1 MKLQNN
7 VGRQLPHITWN
18 SKFYDPMLFWS
29 ALLIAKAEIA
39 LAIKSGDDKSVDN
52 KIDLHLWKN

>member
-1 MKLQNN
+1 
-7 VGRQLPHITWN
+7 
-18 SKFYDPMLFWS
+18 MLFWS

-52 KIDLHLWKN
+52 KIDLHL